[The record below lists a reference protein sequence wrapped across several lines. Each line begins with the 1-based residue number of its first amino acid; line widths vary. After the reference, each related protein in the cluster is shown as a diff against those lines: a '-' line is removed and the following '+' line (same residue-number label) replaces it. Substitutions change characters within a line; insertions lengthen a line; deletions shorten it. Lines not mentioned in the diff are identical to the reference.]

1 MMIKTY
7 ERSFYDAFKAIMV
20 QLALKRSILGLR
32 KVVREYE
39 LNKLGLVVHAKG
51 ASVRMPGH
59 NVRLSLLS
67 DFLQHLMKFY
77 GELGFIRSSVPVEHG
92 NI

>member
-1 MMIKTY
+1 MIKTY
-7 ERSFYDAFKAIMV
+7 ERPFYDAFKVIMV
-20 QLALKRSILGLR
+20 QLALKGSILGLR

-39 LNKLGLVVHAKG
+39 LNKLGLIVDAKG

-59 NVRLSLLS
+59 NMLLSLLF
-67 DFLQHLMKFY
+67 DFLQHLMKLY

-92 NI
+92 HI